1 MKKIV
6 IASSNKHKVS
16 EISINI
22 QPFFDTILSFSDFP
36 KIGEIIEDGTTIEE
50 NSFIKSRA
58 SFKYT
63 GLASVADDTILEVDH
78 LNGEP
83 GLYTARYAGEQAT
96 YTQNMDKLIKELHG
110 VEMNMRTARFRTV
123 ISYVDGVNDFH
134 VEGILEGKILKNKI
148 GKNGFGYDPIFYVD
162 KYDKSLAQINSSL
175 KNDIS
180 HRGLAI
186 KKFVSKIKELYKW
199 KKSSF

>member
-36 KIGEIIEDGTTIEE
+36 KIEEIIEDGTTIEE

-96 YTQNMDKLIKELHG
+96 YNQNMNKLIKELHG

-186 KKFVSKIKELYKW
+186 KKFVSKIKELYK
-199 KKSSF
+199 

>member
-50 NSFIKSRA
+50 NSFIKSKA

-96 YTQNMDKLIKELHG
+96 YNQNMDKLIKELHG

-186 KKFVSKIKELYKW
+186 KKFVSKIKELYK
-199 KKSSF
+199 

>member
-96 YTQNMDKLIKELHG
+96 YNQNMNKLIKELHG
-110 VEMNMRTARFRTV
+110 VEMNMRTARYRTV

-186 KKFVSKIKELYKW
+186 KKFVSKIKELYK
-199 KKSSF
+199 

>member
-96 YTQNMDKLIKELHG
+96 YNQNMDKLIKELHG

-148 GKNGFGYDPIFYVD
+148 GKKGFGYDPIFYVD

-186 KKFVSKIKELYKW
+186 KKFVSKIKELYK
-199 KKSSF
+199 

>member
-96 YTQNMDKLIKELHG
+96 YNQNMNKLIKELHG
-110 VEMNMRTARFRTV
+110 VEMKMRTARFRTV

-148 GKNGFGYDPIFYVD
+148 GKNGFGYDPIFYLD

>member
-58 SFKYT
+58 CFNFSKI
-63 GLASVADDTILEVDH
+63 ASVADDTILEVDA
-78 LNGEP
+78 LNGDP
-83 GLYTARYAGEQAT
+83 GLYTARYAGDKAT
-96 YTQNMDKLIKELHG
+96 YEDNMKKLLKNLEGI
-110 VEMNMRTARFRTV
+110 EMHLRTARFRTI
-123 ISYVDGVNDFH
+123 ISYVDGINDFH
-134 VEGILEGKILKNKI
+134 VEGVIEGKITNSKL
-148 GKNGFGYDPIFYVD
+148 GTNGFGYDPIFFSE
-162 KYDKSLAQINSSL
+162 KFNMTLAQMNSEQ
-175 KNDIS
+175 KHQIS

-186 KKFVSKIKELYKW
+186 KKFVSKIRDIL
-199 KKSSF
+199 

>member
-83 GLYTARYAGEQAT
+83 GLYTARYAGEQTT
-96 YTQNMDKLIKELHG
+96 YNQNMDKLIKELHG

-186 KKFVSKIKELYKW
+186 KKFVSKIKELYK
-199 KKSSF
+199 

>member
-50 NSFIKSRA
+50 NSFIKSKA

-96 YTQNMDKLIKELHG
+96 YNQNMNKLIKELHG

-186 KKFVSKIKELYKW
+186 KKFVSKIKELYK
-199 KKSSF
+199 

>member
-78 LNGEP
+78 LNREP

-96 YTQNMDKLIKELHG
+96 YNQNMNKLIKELHG
-110 VEMNMRTARFRTV
+110 VEMKMRTARFRTV

-186 KKFVSKIKELYKW
+186 KKFVSKIKELYK
-199 KKSSF
+199 

>member
-83 GLYTARYAGEQAT
+83 GLYTARYAGDQAT
-96 YTQNMDKLIKELHG
+96 YNQNMDKLIKELHG

-186 KKFVSKIKELYKW
+186 KKFVSKIKELYK
-199 KKSSF
+199 

>member
-36 KIGEIIEDGTTIEE
+36 NIGEIIEDGTTIEE

-58 SFKYT
+58 SFNHT
-63 GLASVADDTILEVDH
+63 GLPSVADDTILEVDF

-83 GLYTARYAGEQAT
+83 GLLTARYAGKNAT
-96 YTQNMDKLIKELHG
+96 YKQNMNKLLKELNG
-110 VEMNMRTARFRTV
+110 VEEKMRTARFRTI
-123 ISYVDGVNDFH
+123 ISYVDGINDFY
-134 VEGILEGKILKNKI
+134 VEGICEGIILNNEI
-148 GKNGFGYDPIFYVD
+148 GSKGFGYDPIFYSSQLNM
-162 KYDKSLAQINSSL
+162 SLAQMSSSV
-175 KNDIS
+175 KNKIS

-186 KKFVSKIKELYKW
+186 RNFITQIKRLIK
-199 KKSSF
+199 

>member
-16 EISINI
+16 EISIKI

-36 KIGEIIEDGTTIEE
+36 KIEEIIEDGTTIEE

-63 GLASVADDTILEVDH
+63 GLASVADDTILEVGH

-96 YTQNMDKLIKELHG
+96 YNQNMDKLIKELHG